1 MFTFR
6 RMQVNVIL
14 LYNENTEKRNNVL
27 RLDCVLN

>member
-6 RMQVNVIL
+6 RMQLNVL
-14 LYNENTEKRNNVL
+14 SLYNENTEKRNNVL

>member
-1 MFTFR
+1 MFKFR